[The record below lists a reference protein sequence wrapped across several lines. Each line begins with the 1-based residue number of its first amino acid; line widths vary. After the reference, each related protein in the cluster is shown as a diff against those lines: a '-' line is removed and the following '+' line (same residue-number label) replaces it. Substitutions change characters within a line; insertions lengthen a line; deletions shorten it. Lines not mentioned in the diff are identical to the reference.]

1 MPKSEIKIPKSSKT
15 PKSDIQSPKPKSQKG
30 QSPTPKVQ
38 HRSPEFQM
46 QKLKPKTIFPVFKTQ
61 SAKRKVYKSKGVQ
74 SSESQTQNPEAKV
87 PIPKPRIQNPNS
99 KA

>member
-1 MPKSEIKIPKSSKT
+1 MSRSNAQSAT
-15 PKSDIQSPKPKSQKG
+15 PKSRIPKAKPQAQNLQS
-30 QSPTPKVQ
+30 
-38 HRSPEFQM
+38 
-46 QKLKPKTIFPVFKTQ
+46 KTILPVFKTQ
-61 SAKRKVYKSKGVQ
+61 SPKPKVYKSKVVQ